1 MRLITTK
8 DTHRRAQR
16 RSRARARLD
25 WHLFCKGYKRL
36 TTIRLQAI
44 RQILSTHHSRDP
56 AFLHRIAAVEMATVE
71 KDPWRCGW
79 CWRLCKHSHQRCP
92 DCGSWWTERDQT
104 FVHQPRGT
112 GKSPRRRTSG
122 WTNNQE
128 DQWEDEWNGWNGD
141 WETQPPHRPASPRRS
156 HSKGRKGKGMTKHK
170 GKGKGKASQGS
181 AEPQYGP
188 AALGIALP
196 DPPWKPTLTALP
208 AASGSAGTISDAQIR
223 GLLNDMKKVPDLPA
237 DARTILQRYQK
248 RQGQRTTKT
257 MHQAVTDLGKAREA
271 LDQAHLARHQLHGSW
286 RHFLNEALTTWQTY
300 TEGFKQQEA
309 DLVARIEE
317 AKQCLHSAKEV
328 FEECRNAL
336 TDLNQTDQRLVE
348 DAEAVM
354 TVDAEDEREDP
365 AVQQDLESMRGHLAT
380 LKQSA
385 EVAAAAAENSAKRPR
400 LEEAVPP
407 APAATPGSGALEPFG
422 GARK

>member
-1 MRLITTK
+1 
-8 DTHRRAQR
+8 
-16 RSRARARLD
+16 
-25 WHLFCKGYKRL
+25 
-36 TTIRLQAI
+36 
-44 RQILSTHHSRDP
+44 
-56 AFLHRIAAVEMATVE
+56 
-71 KDPWRCGW
+71 
-79 CWRLCKHSHQRCP
+79 
-92 DCGSWWTERDQT
+92 
-104 FVHQPRGT
+104 
-112 GKSPRRRTSG
+112 
-122 WTNNQE
+122 
-128 DQWEDEWNGWNGD
+128 
-141 WETQPPHRPASPRRS
+141 
-156 HSKGRKGKGMTKHK
+156 MTKHK

-365 AVQQDLESMRGHLAT
+365 AVTRLQQDLESMRGHLAT
-380 LKQSA
+380 QAECRSSCRGCRKFCKAASARRSRATCPCSNTWLWCLGAFWWGPQVASASQS
-385 EVAAAAAENSAKRPR
+385 PCDGR
-400 LEEAVPP
+400 LVTGVGH
-407 APAATPGSGALEPFG
+407 AATLA
-422 GARK
+422 